1 MTSTLHPATTAA
13 TGQANTMK
21 QGLEATLHC
30 LDVRL
35 EDELARYRR
44 RRRGAAVMP
53 MGLRREP
60 AKPASL
66 DLISIKASTIE
77 REILP
82 TTSANSYSS
91 IAAAMAATM
100 GQFESPPLL
109 DLGPLDL
116 GPDADRQLDR
126 IAADDALLDPIEMR
140 RIEEQELELAQAEAE
155 GRSIGSPIASPI
167 GSPIGSG
174 SSLAVIP
181 GALQVQDEPTG
192 DYLASSEALLES
204 LAQAEQDAIA
214 APPPSR
220 IVEALFSPLGVG
232 GLLLTLLT
240 SATLGYF
247 IANPSSIARIQTR
260 LFPRSAPTQ
269 LAGDP
274 VAVGIPSSVEA
285 PGQVAPGQVAPGQV
299 APGQTAQIIPGE
311 TTTGPDLSSKEFVDL
326 SIDSLSGIN
335 ANGAPSLMP
344 PVVGAAGTTG
354 APMAPTS
361 IPAPIDP
368 STLIP
373 RRTSTA
379 ITVTEQ
385 APQRNLMTNLMSAV
399 SIGRQL
405 PGINQ
410 IPFIGKTPTPPPLPA
425 PPVMSQPRA
434 VAPVTRSAS
443 SGQSSRPVSQPSR
456 SQASQPA
463 RSQASQPTSQSAI
476 PLPPPIVLPIDPN
489 TAGPSS
495 TALPSTTSGP
505 SGSPGTSQS
514 VPDGTYS
521 YTVVT
526 GYSGEKGL
534 AQIKQYAPNAKLIST
549 PEGEQQVQAGSFS
562 ELAQAGSLAGQLR
575 GQGLSVQVEQR
586 YSPAPAP
593 APTPAQ

>member
-1 MTSTLHPATTAA
+1 MTSTLHPTATE
-13 TGQANTMK
+13 QANAMK

-77 REILP
+77 RETLP
-82 TTSANSYSS
+82 TASANSYSS

-100 GQFESPPLL
+100 GQFATPPLL

-116 GPDADRQLDR
+116 GPADRQVDR

-140 RIEEQELELAQAEAE
+140 RIEEQELELVQAEAE
-155 GRSIGSPIASPI
+155 GRSPQPISSGIAT
-167 GSPIGSG
+167 G
-174 SSLAVIP
+174 SSLVVIP
-181 GALQVQDEPTG
+181 GALQFQDESHPTG

-240 SATLGYF
+240 SATVGYF
-247 IANPSSIARIQTR
+247 IANPASIARIQTR

-269 LAGDP
+269 
-274 VAVGIPSSVEA
+274 VS
-285 PGQVAPGQVAPGQV
+285 GQVADVPGSTVSGSTVPGSVDATGQVSSA
-299 APGQTAQIIPGE
+299 AGQTAPAQIIPGE
-311 TTTGPDLSSKEFVDL
+311 TTAGPDLSSKEFVSL

-344 PVVGAAGTTG
+344 PIVGAVGTAG
-354 APMAPTS
+354 APMAS
-361 IPAPIDP
+361 AVPAPLTEPLGTKIDP

-373 RRTSTA
+373 RRTSTSV
-379 ITVTEQ
+379 TVTEQ
-385 APQRNLMTNLMSAV
+385 PPQPNLMTNLMSAV
-399 SIGRQL
+399 SIGRRL

-410 IPFIGKTPTPPPLPA
+410 IPFIGKAPTPPPLPA
-425 PPVMSQPRA
+425 PPVLSPPAPRTAQPARPA
-434 VAPVTRSAS
+434 V
-443 SGQSSRPVSQPSR
+443 
-456 SQASQPA
+456 QPA
-463 RSQASQPTSQSAI
+463 RSQSSPPTRQATTPPISQAV
-476 PLPPPIVLPIDPN
+476 PLPPPPVLPIDPN
-489 TAGPSS
+489 ASGPASS
-495 TALPSTTSGP
+495 PSNVSPSTTS
-505 SGSPGTSQS
+505 SQAAS
-514 VPDGTYS
+514 SQAADGTFS
-521 YTVVT
+521 YAVVT
-526 GYSGEKGL
+526 NYNGEKDL
-534 AQIKQYAPNAKLIST
+534 AQVKQYAPEAKVVST
-549 PEGEQQVQAGSFS
+549 PDGDRIQAGNFS
-562 ELAQAGSLAGQLR
+562 ELGQAGSLAGQLR

-593 APTPAQ
+593 VPAPAQ